1 MDTMSDRPG
10 CLSGGEWITLLGMV
24 LAVMSAALTWS
35 YDPPQTSSMVGAV
48 YIAQHTGNA
57 YYRTGYDLRMA
68 GLRVGWV
75 VVGCATA
82 GGALLLLH
90 PYRRVR
96 PLFLTLQVAL
106 GLAVVAIAI
115 LHRGPHAGIL
125 AATIGG
131 LLLVWGAVLRYG
143 SDGPESG
150 IRKE

>member
-35 YDPPQTSSMVGAV
+35 YDPPQTSSVVGAV

-57 YYRTGYDLRMA
+57 YYRTGYDLRI
-68 GLRVGWV
+68 GGIRVGWAV
-75 VVGCATA
+75 VSSATVC
-82 GGALLLLH
+82 GTLLLFH

-96 PLFLTLQVAL
+96 YLFLTLQVVL
-106 GLAVVAIAI
+106 GLAVVALAI
-115 LHRGPHAGIL
+115 LHRGPHMGIL

-131 LLLVWGAVLRYG
+131 MLLVLGGVLRYG
-143 SDGPESG
+143 MDGPES
-150 IRKE
+150 